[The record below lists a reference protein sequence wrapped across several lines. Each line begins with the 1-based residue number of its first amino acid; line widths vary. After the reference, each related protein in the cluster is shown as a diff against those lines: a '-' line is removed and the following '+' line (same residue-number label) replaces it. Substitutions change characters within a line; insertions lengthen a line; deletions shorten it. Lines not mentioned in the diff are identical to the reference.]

1 MKRYKLLNNVLG
13 WVVFV
18 IAAVTYILTLESTAS
33 FWDCGEFIA
42 SGYKL
47 EVGHP
52 PGNPIFMLTARS
64 FANFASSPS
73 EVAYMVN
80 LMSGLLSAA
89 TILLLLLDDH
99 PFGANESVFVGNW
112 RDWRST
118 ISLGAV

>member
-47 EVGHP
+47 EAHWSDDR
-52 PGNPIFMLTARS
+52 LLQD
-64 FANFASSPS
+64 PS
-73 EVAYMVN
+73 GY
-80 LMSGLLSAA
+80 
-89 TILLLLLDDH
+89 
-99 PFGANESVFVGNW
+99 GNW
-112 RDWRST
+112 FLSRQ
-118 ISLGAV
+118 AQ